1 MSWVAARGG
10 GRGTST
16 ARRRACCTAQGR
28 PARPFLPLD
37 LSFPVCTIR
46 ELNKKKKDD
55 PRLFSV
61 NDLDS
66 RPLLSRGDSAAPG
79 RGSPSLSLDSR
90 FRLTARVAVPAGP
103 GGSDPRPLLLLVV
116 AWPTGVTR

>member
-1 MSWVAARGG
+1 MSWVATRGG

-66 RPLLSRGDSAAPG
+66 RPLLSRGDSAAARPREPVPEPRFSIPTHGSRG
-79 RGSPSLSLDSR
+79 RPSR
-90 FRLTARVAVPAGP
+90 
-103 GGSDPRPLLLLVV
+103 PRGL
-116 AWPTGVTR
+116 